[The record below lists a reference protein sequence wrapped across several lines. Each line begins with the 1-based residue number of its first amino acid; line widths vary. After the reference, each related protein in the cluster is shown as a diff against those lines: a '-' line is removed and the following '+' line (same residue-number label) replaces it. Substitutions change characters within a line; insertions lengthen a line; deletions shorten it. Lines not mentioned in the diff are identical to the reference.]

1 MKLRR
6 FKYTLSH
13 FVNWLLRSGYT
24 NGCSGKEKKIVETF
38 CGKRLEMIYQSLFDC
53 NLLQIEL
60 SYFFIVT
67 NEMRERKKDSVKNT
81 ELQSL
86 TDGDIEKLTQKN
98 E

>member
-1 MKLRR
+1 M
-6 FKYTLSH
+6 
-13 FVNWLLRSGYT
+13 
-24 NGCSGKEKKIVETF
+24 
-38 CGKRLEMIYQSLFDC
+38 
-53 NLLQIEL
+53 QIEL

-98 E
+98 EKHKEIYYRQKVLKAKRKRKSRKEKLREGDCKQRIEKEREMWRGDAETKKEI